1 MKRKE
6 TPQKMTPIRFMDI
19 RELALQVQN
28 VGNSLSLAWT
38 PLKYIFQQGP
48 KDFEFLLAI
57 PSPV

>member
-28 VGNSLSLAWT
+28 VGNSLSLA
-38 PLKYIFQQGP
+38 
-48 KDFEFLLAI
+48 
-57 PSPV
+57 